1 MDGGQIGDPS
11 MKLATALYDIIQ
23 EQDLSKTAIPEE
35 ISLDTFEQL
44 RQEQEERL
52 HCPVCHMTFSEALE
66 NDSVKEWKE
75 SHLANISCADHLT
88 ANMAH
93 VITHGTFRLF

>member
-1 MDGGQIGDPS
+1 MYLHIQDASDGSWDYTIYDSRLQDMDGGQIGDPS

-23 EQDLSKTAIPEE
+23 DQGLSKTAIPEE

-52 HCPVCHMTFSEALE
+52 HCPVCHMTFSEAL
-66 NDSVKEWKE
+66 KM
-75 SHLANISCADHLT
+75 IP
-88 ANMAH
+88 
-93 VITHGTFRLF
+93 